1 MLTRLVRTQL
11 IVFTVLSVLGITV
24 MMFNYMHIP
33 NMLGIGRLTVTLE
46 LPAGGGLYRFSNVTY
61 RGVQIGTVTS
71 TTLTDNGAEATLSLN
86 TSPRIPADLKAEI
99 RSVSAVGEQYVDL
112 QPRTSS
118 GPFLTDGAVIPM
130 HNTTIPQMVGPML
143 DQVSALVQSIPKDE
157 LSKLVDEG
165 FNGFNG
171 AGTDFRSLLDSLSKV
186 TRDVNGVSQQTRALI
201 NDSGPLL
208 ESQAETAD
216 SIRAWTRSLAG
227 ISTQIAQNDPQ
238 VRAILERGPAF
249 ASEVSALLDQVKPTL
264 PVLLANL
271 TTLGQILV
279 TYNPSLEQLLVLIPG
294 VVAAQQSF
302 GLLQNNP
309 YGIPL
314 SDFTFT
320 VGDPPACT
328 VGFLP
333 PSQWRRPDDL
343 SVIDTPDGL
352 YCKLPQDSPLSVRG
366 ARNYPCMAHPGK
378 RAPTVELCNDPRG
391 FQPLAMRQHSLG
403 PYPLDPNLIA
413 QGIPPDDRV
422 RPDDHTYAPVEG
434 TPTAP
439 PDVSPSPGALPPGPA
454 SPTITD
460 PGGNPPDGPV
470 PAGPIPNGGE
480 NPAATPS
487 AFAHNG
493 SDGASV
499 AITSYDPRTGRYVTP
514 DGKLQQLTNVGER
527 SVPKSWKDLL
537 PI

>member
-118 GPFLTDGAVIPM
+118 GPFTDGAVIPM
-130 HNTTIPQMVGPML
+130 QNTTIPQMVGPML

-201 NDSGPLL
+201 DDSGPLL

-302 GLLQNNP
+302 GLLQKQSVRYTVERLHV
-309 YGIPL
+309 YGRRSAGVHGWIPAAL
-314 SDFTFT
+314 PVASPRRSLRDRHTRRLVLQTASGF
-320 VGDPPACT
+320 PA
-328 VGFLP
+328 FRA
-333 PSQWRRPDDL
+333 RRQ
-343 SVIDTPDGL
+343 
-352 YCKLPQDSPLSVRG
+352 KLPMYGSPR
-366 ARNYPCMAHPGK
+366 
-378 RAPTVELCNDPRG
+378 
-391 FQPLAMRQHSLG
+391 
-403 PYPLDPNLIA
+403 
-413 QGIPPDDRV
+413 
-422 RPDDHTYAPVEG
+422 
-434 TPTAP
+434 
-439 PDVSPSPGALPPGPA
+439 
-454 SPTITD
+454 
-460 PGGNPPDGPV
+460 
-470 PAGPIPNGGE
+470 
-480 NPAATPS
+480 
-487 AFAHNG
+487 
-493 SDGASV
+493 
-499 AITSYDPRTGRYVTP
+499 
-514 DGKLQQLTNVGER
+514 
-527 SVPKSWKDLL
+527 
-537 PI
+537 